1 LKIQPPVSIPDS
13 SLAVQKFSVKSYTG
27 SVKHEAGIWFQES
40 CEEMALVSDQYDFT
54 ISLLHLDEKFSS
66 FEFGEEPEEDVVTR
80 MAGRGLGASWL
91 S

>member
-1 LKIQPPVSIPDS
+1 
-13 SLAVQKFSVKSYTG
+13 
-27 SVKHEAGIWFQES
+27 
-40 CEEMALVSDQYDFT
+40 MALVSDQYDFT

-66 FEFGEEPEEDVVTR
+66 FEFGEEPKEDVVTR